1 LSVKDFGSNLPST
14 FMEAALNSHGY
25 SRDVAMMLLAAARSG
40 SPHTWHERCVATLLF
55 ENQLLKMDAA
65 DSAEYGFF
73 FAELGLMGEGGEQ
86 PRVLNSVLEE
96 GFSSMEL
103 GVFIRELRD
112 RLGLLERVHRRVE
125 MSPETEET
133 RRYLARVANEPT
145 KLTLAR
151 WIFSPEEV
159 TTEIVAALSVGRGVE
174 TTLARIGT
182 AASVWTGKPVRAP
195 QFEQSILRLLCAGR
209 KTYWVTQA
217 CSQELNALVEYPLT
231 SAAIAV
237 KLPGSDLEIE
247 IKRAGSRG
255 VRLVNVVTERN
266 GTTAPLSHRLFGG
279 SIGWLAQR
287 ETIAAGLF
295 STIYRLV
302 HGSESPC
309 SETVQNNA
317 LVTLPRAEGETHML
331 DYLSDGAAFGEGF
344 EAVRDAMRACVEA
357 FPSDTGVRRASYSG
371 PQGETLQFIAQS
383 LPEQAILMGSSSF
396 RLDRLLLYL
405 SDVGDEHYFRDGL
418 RVDYNETEAQ
428 WLADTVL
435 EEILGTV
442 MEPVVPFGDYATYM
456 HNNFATPENRKR
468 ADMNFLSV
476 MEQIGTCW
484 GTLLAVR
491 GFSDGE
497 SFVLRNVGLRSCWR
511 NGAWQVRVIFMDHDD
526 LTVAGSRYA
535 LLWPWREASGMSMDS
550 IHILGGKMGDDW
562 IPGDAG
568 ALRQIY
574 RVNATTADAGER
586 ALRAAARGAY
596 QKTQSALMSDEEL
609 RGLFSPPFLNGIRDF
624 DEVVPGLLDAE
635 PDAVES
641 WKTQAATRL
650 RDKGYREQLVSEYVR
665 AIVHF
670 REFFERISFLYDK

>member
-1 LSVKDFGSNLPST
+1 M
-14 FMEAALNSHGY
+14 FMEAALNSRSY
-25 SRDVAMMLLAAARSG
+25 SRDVAMMLLEAARSG
-40 SPHTWHERCVATLLF
+40 SPHTWHERCLATLLL
-55 ENQLLKMDAA
+55 ESQLLKIEPTDAT
-65 DSAEYGFF
+65 EYQFLL
-73 FAELGLMGEGGEQ
+73 AELGLMSEAGEQ
-86 PRVLNSVLEE
+86 PRLLGSVLEE
-96 GFSSMEL
+96 GFSSTEV
-103 GVFIRELRD
+103 GVFVRELRS
-112 RLGLLERVHRRVE
+112 RLGRLDRVHRRIE
-125 MSPETEET
+125 ANRDAEET
-133 RRYLARVANEPT
+133 RRYLARVANEPS

-151 WIFSPEEV
+151 WIFSPGEV
-159 TTEIVAALSVGRGVE
+159 AAEIVAALRVGRGAE

-182 AASVWTGKPVRAP
+182 AASVWTDKPVRAP
-195 QFEQSILRLLCAGR
+195 QFEQSVLRILCAER
-209 KTYWVTQA
+209 KTYWATPA

-255 VRLVNVVTERN
+255 ARPVNVITERN
-266 GTTAPLSHRLFGG
+266 GTAAPLSHRLFGG

-287 ETIAAGLF
+287 EAIAAGLF

-302 HGSESPC
+302 HGGESPC

-317 LVTLPRAEGETHML
+317 LVTLPCAEGETHVL
-331 DYLSDGAAFGEGF
+331 DYLSDGAAFGNGF
-344 EAVRDAMRACVEA
+344 EAAREAMRACVES
-357 FPSDTGVRRASYSG
+357 FPSDTGIRRASYSG
-371 PQGETLQFIAQS
+371 PRGETLQFIAQA
-383 LPEQAILMGSSSF
+383 LPEQAILVGSSSF

-405 SDVGDEHYFRDGL
+405 SDRGAVHYFRDGL
-418 RVDYNETEAQ
+418 AVDYDEAEAQ

-442 MEPVVPFGDYATYM
+442 AGLVVPFGDYATYM
-456 HNNFATPENRKR
+456 RNNFAIPENRQR
-468 ADMNFLSV
+468 ADANFLSV

-511 NGAWQVRVIFMDHDD
+511 SGAWQVRVIFMDHDD
-526 LTVAGSRYA
+526 LTVAGSRYPH
-535 LLWPWREASGMSMDS
+535 LWPWREASGMGMDS

-568 ALRQIY
+568 ALTQIY
-574 RVNATTADAGER
+574 RVNAAIADAGEK
-586 ALRAAARGAY
+586 ALKVAARTAY
-596 QKTQSALMSDEEL
+596 RKTQAMLASNGEL
-609 RGLFSPPFLNGIRDF
+609 RGLFGTPFLNGICDF
-624 DEVVPGLLDAE
+624 DELVPGLLDAE
-635 PDAVES
+635 PEEIES

-650 RDKGYREQLVSEYVR
+650 RDKGYKEELVAEYVR

-670 REFFERISFLYDK
+670 REFFERTSFLYDK